1 MRLLLGSVG
10 FGSPNQREQRLAE
23 CPLLVSG
30 SLRVFTMQSIA
41 TIGIRVQPA
50 VREKLAATEKSMPS
64 TPGGPATGDSILPV
78 PSRQVLR

>member
-1 MRLLLGSVG
+1 MPVTFPSEPFFQALAAAMAGAHDRFRGLG
-10 FGSPNQREQRLAE
+10 F
-23 CPLLVSG
+23 
-30 SLRVFTMQSIA
+30 FDA

-50 VREKLAATEKSMPS
+50 VREKLAATEKSTPS

>member
-1 MRLLLGSVG
+1 
-10 FGSPNQREQRLAE
+10 LAE
-23 CPLLVSG
+23 CPLLVSR
-30 SLRVFTMQSIA
+30 SLWVFTMHSIA